1 MQEQET
7 RVSLDSHHAD
17 VLTLAEAA
25 SYLRVTEDALREL
38 ADRDAIPARR
48 IAGDWRFLK
57 RALADWLRH
66 GRSDDRDF
74 PNCLPP
80 WLFGFP
86 PLEEWLALLEKR
98 LLAKLSRAEERTP
111 KPGTK
116 EAVLKHF
123 GIFKDDADLEAQ
135 LAQMRVQREAGS

>member
-1 MQEQET
+1 MPEQEAQ
-7 RVSLDSHHAD
+7 VSLGSPLQE

-38 ADRDAIPARR
+38 ADQDAIPARR
-48 IAGDWRFLK
+48 IAGEWRFLK
-57 RALADWLRH
+57 RALADWLRCA
-66 GRSDDRDF
+66 RRDDRDCHQF
-74 PNCLPP
+74 PLPG
-80 WLFGFP
+80 LFELA

-98 LLAKLSRAEERTP
+98 LLAKLSRAEEKTP

-123 GIFKDDADLEAQ
+123 GIFKDDDDLEAQ
-135 LAQMRVQREAGS
+135 LAEMRAQREEG

>member
-1 MQEQET
+1 
-7 RVSLDSHHAD
+7 
-17 VLTLAEAA
+17 
-25 SYLRVTEDALREL
+25 
-38 ADRDAIPARR
+38 
-48 IAGDWRFLK
+48 
-57 RALADWLRH
+57 LADWLRH

-135 LAQMRVQREAGS
+135 LAQIMIVLDTDIVTLLSYGKTASLQERIAATAEE